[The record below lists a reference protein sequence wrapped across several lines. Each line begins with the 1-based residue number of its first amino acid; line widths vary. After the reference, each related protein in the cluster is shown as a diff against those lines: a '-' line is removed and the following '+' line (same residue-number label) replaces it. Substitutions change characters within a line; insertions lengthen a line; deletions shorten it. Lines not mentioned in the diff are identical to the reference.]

1 MTERPLEGKTALI
14 TGAGRGLGREMAE
27 AIAGAGAKVALLD
40 LDRDVLADAATSVEA
55 AGGQGCALAIESDV
69 TDKTRAS
76 AAVAEVIAK
85 FGALDILVN
94 DAAMGP
100 QFFQGGGGSG
110 PKFWEIDP
118 ELWLRVI
125 TVNSYGPQLMASVA
139 VPHMIERGWGR
150 VINVTTSLDTM
161 YRRGSGA
168 YGPSKA
174 ALEANTRIMSEDL
187 EGSGV
192 TANVLIPGGAANT
205 RMIADDVVPDRDS
218 LVQPYVMRAP
228 AVWLSSAASDGIN
241 GKRFIA
247 ALWDE
252 NLPVDERV
260 EQAGAPVAWSQLP
273 SRAIRPAGTKA
284 LD

>member
-1 MTERPLEGKTALI
+1 MADRQLEGKTALI

-27 AIAGAGAKVALLD
+27 ALATAGAKVALLD
-40 LDRDVLADAATSVEA
+40 VDRDVLADAAKAVEA
-55 AGGQGCALAIESDV
+55 AGGQGCALAIQSDV
-69 TDKTRAS
+69 TDKMKAT
-76 AAVAEVIAK
+76 AAIEEVMGK
-85 FGALDILVN
+85 FGGLDILIN

-100 QFFQGGGGSG
+100 QYFAGGDGKG

-139 VPHMIERGWGR
+139 VPHLIERGWGR

-174 ALEANTRIMSEDL
+174 ALEANTHIMAEDL
-187 EGSGV
+187 EGTGV

-205 RMIADDVVPDRDS
+205 RMIADHIVPDRAS
-218 LVQPYVMRAP
+218 LVQPHVMRAP

-241 GKRFIA
+241 GRRLIA

-252 NLPVDERV
+252 DLPLDQRI

-273 SRAIRPAGTKA
+273 SRAIRPAGTTA
-284 LD
+284 MD